1 MHKHIGTTVFK
12 LLYVHI
18 IIIIMIIMV
27 FCVNADWKIVLL
39 KMLAASTYPRNLNF
53 NISLI

>member
-39 KMLAASTYPRNLNF
+39 KMLAASTDPRNLNF